1 MTGSGADG
9 GGPAGGTAAGRLA
22 AGPAPVEV
30 LESPVA
36 AAERS
41 PADILRLGVAATC
54 LLAVLVLQWLGG
66 DAVVDNARD
75 LLRGLDTLPTWLIT
89 LVVAA
94 TWLAGLVTFIGGALA
109 ALARQRGR
117 AVGAAVL
124 GGALALALA
133 ALLGVGDEPSAPAV
147 ADHGTL
153 LDTFVDHPT
162 ATALTVAVTAGIAT
176 AAAPWVGRGWR
187 RLAWAVVL
195 GVMLGRFL
203 VTPVDMASVRSL
215 LAGWTGGALAVVVLG
230 APPRRAG
237 GRAIAGGLAAVGV
250 PVRRIEQASL
260 DARGSTPYFAEA
272 PDGRTLFVKALG
284 RDERSADLL
293 FRVYRRIVPRD
304 LGDERGYLSL
314 RRAVEHEAL
323 VALAARDLGVRTPRF
338 VALAT
343 AEPASFVLAYEG
355 IEGRSLDRVDP
366 HEVTDDLLAAVWDQV
381 ATLRSHRV
389 AHRDLRL
396 ANVFVAA
403 DGAVWMIDFG
413 FSELAATDTLLATDV
428 AELLAA
434 TTLQVGI
441 DRAVAAAVG
450 ALGPEAVATAADR
463 LQPWA
468 LSGATRTA
476 FKERP
481 GLLDELRERL
491 AAGGGAGG

>member
-1 MTGSGADG
+1 
-9 GGPAGGTAAGRLA
+9 
-22 AGPAPVEV
+22 
-30 LESPVA
+30 
-36 AAERS
+36 
-41 PADILRLGVAATC
+41 
-54 LLAVLVLQWLGG
+54 
-66 DAVVDNARD
+66 
-75 LLRGLDTLPTWLIT
+75 
-89 LVVAA
+89 
-94 TWLAGLVTFIGGALA
+94 
-109 ALARQRGR
+109 
-117 AVGAAVL
+117 
-124 GGALALALA
+124 
-133 ALLGVGDEPSAPAV
+133 
-147 ADHGTL
+147 
-153 LDTFVDHPT
+153 
-162 ATALTVAVTAGIAT
+162 
-176 AAAPWVGRGWR
+176 
-187 RLAWAVVL
+187 VL

-366 HEVTDDLLAAVWDQV
+366 DEVTDDLLAAVWDQV

-481 GLLDELRERL
+481 GLLDELRERV
-491 AAGGGAGG
+491 AAGGGAGV